1 MRKRAVVLGS
11 TGSIGRN
18 ALDVLDHLHDEWDVV
33 GLAAGSRWR
42 ELAQQADR
50 LRPRALALSDSE
62 QSETLRSALQYSAR
76 IHTGP
81 EALVQLLN
89 DVECDCVIC
98 AVVGAQGLAAT
109 LRAVELG
116 KRVALAN
123 KEALVIAGS
132 ILLTLADR
140 TGARILPVDSE
151 HSAIFQALQAGRHSE
166 VRHVYLTASGGP
178 FRTWSAEAMDEAG
191 PEDALR
197 HPTWKMGPKVTIDSA
212 TMMNKALE
220 IVEARWLFDLRA
232 EQIKV
237 VVHPESIVHS
247 FVEFQDGTWIGQ
259 LGSPDMRTPIQYAL
273 TYPARREC
281 PAPTLDIFEARQL
294 SFHRP
299 DFERFPALELGYE
312 AARRGGSAGAV
323 LNGANEAAV
332 QLFRRGLISFRD
344 IARTTQ
350 RALQAH
356 AFVASP
362 SMEELLAADRW
373 ARHEVTRCSV
383 C

>member
-1 MRKRAVVLGS
+1 
-11 TGSIGRN
+11 
-18 ALDVLDHLHDEWDVV
+18 
-33 GLAAGSRWR
+33 
-42 ELAQQADR
+42 
-50 LRPRALALSDSE
+50 
-62 QSETLRSALQYSAR
+62 
-76 IHTGP
+76 
-81 EALVQLLN
+81 
-89 DVECDCVIC
+89 
-98 AVVGAQGLAAT
+98 
-109 LRAVELG
+109 
-116 KRVALAN
+116 
-123 KEALVIAGS
+123 
-132 ILLTLADR
+132 
-140 TGARILPVDSE
+140 
-151 HSAIFQALQAGRHSE
+151 
-166 VRHVYLTASGGP
+166 
-178 FRTWSAEAMDEAG
+178 
-191 PEDALR
+191 
-197 HPTWKMGPKVTIDSA
+197 MGPKVTIDSA